1 MKQKH
6 KITIRFKLLLLT
18 ALGIVYNNVLIY
30 NNVIMNVQWTNLYK
44 CFIHIKL
51 SIIIK
56 YIWIMLISMS

>member
-44 CFIHIKL
+44 CFIHI
-51 SIIIK
+51 I
-56 YIWIMLISMS
+56 